1 MSQSIVI
8 FLLFAVVQ
16 VVSSLA
22 ALLFS
27 NIDKLGSGLP
37 LESLTIQPIPA
48 GICLL
53 IGEAIIGAGLWYYY
67 HTEALYRRLV
77 SADALRKQTS
87 EAAQAAEAQAS
98 DQAADAPQAAEA
110 PQATIQSADVQKAAE
125 APQATIQSADVQ
137 EASLQGSYLFP
148 TIKRHLP
155 ERSITW
161 LRGSIYVLLTIGV
174 ALLLGEI
181 LSWIGID
188 DSTEQ
193 ALFKGMISNPWCLVL
208 LCIVGPCAE
217 ELTFRQ
223 GIVRGLYR
231 WGLPGWAAAL
241 IAAIAFAVIHG
252 NLAQGIP
259 ALIVGFIFGLLY
271 LRTGNLKLC
280 LTAHII
286 NNVVAA
292 ILI

>member
-37 LESLTIQPIPA
+37 LESLHVEPIPS

-53 IGEAIIGAGLWYYY
+53 IGETIIAAGLWYYY
-67 HTEALYRRLV
+67 HTESLYRRLV
-77 SADALRKQTS
+77 SADALRKQ
-87 EAAQAAEAQAS
+87 
-98 DQAADAPQAAEA
+98 AADDQ
-110 PQATIQSADVQKAAE
+110 TSIQPADVQK
-125 APQATIQSADVQ
+125 
-137 EASLQGSYLFP
+137 ASLQGSYLFP

-155 ERSITW
+155 RRPITW
-161 LRGSIYVLLTIGV
+161 LRGTIYVLLTIGV

-181 LSWIGID
+181 IPWLGID
-188 DSTEQ
+188 DSAEQ
-193 ALFKGMISNPWCLVL
+193 TLFKGMLSNPWCLLL

-241 IAAIAFAVIHG
+241 IAAIAFALIHG

-259 ALIVGFIFGLLY
+259 ALVVGFLFGMLY

-280 LTAHII
+280 LTAHVL
-286 NNVVAA
+286 NNVIAA
-292 ILI
+292 LFIAL